1 MGIVAVYSGEV
12 RYNTTM
18 KYDDTIV
25 AIATPPGQGAI
36 GIIRISGS
44 DALAILQKI
53 YRPRRAAPWR
63 PQVMRYGHVLS
74 AQNHIIDEVL
84 AVWMRAPRSY
94 TGEEVVEISCHG
106 GRIALE
112 SVLQRILA
120 CGARMAN
127 AGEFTMRAYVAGRID
142 LSQAEAVMDVIQAQ
156 TSQAL
161 GQAQAQLQGWLGQQ
175 VTQFIATIN
184 YELAAVVARI
194 DFPDEVAETAV
205 DTHALVQ
212 LMTSIDTLLAGART
226 GMVLRDG
233 ARVVL
238 MGRPNVG
245 KSSLLNTLL
254 RHDRAIVSPIAGT
267 TRDTLEESADIL
279 GVPVRFID
287 TAGITDD
294 STDVVEQL
302 GVARSR
308 TAAAHADLALV
319 LIDASQ
325 PLTPQDHVALAARGD
340 LPAILVL
347 TKADLPVCETT
358 IYATPQ
364 LRTTPFVASVQIS
377 SKSGLGIDLLQQAM
391 ADHLLDHAPAHD
403 MRVSNSRHVDALQR
417 CRNHL
422 HDALQALQHHYT
434 ADLVA
439 VDLQAAVAALAE
451 ITGADVSEALLD
463 TVFARFCIGK

>member
-1 MGIVAVYSGEV
+1 
-12 RYNTTM
+12 
-18 KYDDTIV
+18 
-25 AIATPPGQGAI
+25 
-36 GIIRISGS
+36 
-44 DALAILQKI
+44 
-53 YRPRRAAPWR
+53 
-63 PQVMRYGHVLS
+63 MRYGHVLS

-319 LIDASQ
+319 FHESAQVKLSEII
-325 PLTPQDHVALAARGD
+325 TPQTKAKNVVIVIGPEGGITEEELATFAAVGAHVAGLGRPILRSAHAGLAA
-340 LPAILVL
+340 LSAVN
-347 TKADLPVCETT
+347 
-358 IYATPQ
+358 
-364 LRTTPFVASVQIS
+364 S
-377 SKSGLGIDLLQQAM
+377 LLK
-391 ADHLLDHAPAHD
+391 
-403 MRVSNSRHVDALQR
+403 
-417 CRNHL
+417 
-422 HDALQALQHHYT
+422 
-434 ADLVA
+434 
-439 VDLQAAVAALAE
+439 
-451 ITGADVSEALLD
+451 
-463 TVFARFCIGK
+463 VF

>member
-1 MGIVAVYSGEV
+1 
-12 RYNTTM
+12 M

-36 GIIRISGS
+36 GIIRISGT

-53 YRPRRAAPWR
+53 YRPRRVAAWR
-63 PQVMRYGHVLS
+63 PQVMRYGHILTITGQV
-74 AQNHIIDEVL
+74 IDEVL

-94 TGEEVVEISCHG
+94 TGEDVVEISCHG

-127 AGEFTMRAYVAGRID
+127 PGEFTMRAYVAGRID

-175 VTQFIATIN
+175 VTQFIAAIN

-205 DTHALVQ
+205 DMTALVQ
-212 LMTSIDTLLAGART
+212 LMMTIDTLLVGART

-294 STDVVEQL
+294 TTDVVEQL
-302 GVARSR
+302 GVERSR

-325 PLTPQDHVALAARGD
+325 PLTVQDHLALAARGD

-347 TKADLPVCETT
+347 TKADLPACAETLRD
-358 IYATPQ
+358 APQ
-364 LRTTPFVASVQIS
+364 LRATQFMASVQIS
-377 SKSGLGIDLLQQAM
+377 NMSGHGIDTLQQTM
-391 ADHLLDHAPAHD
+391 AAHLLDHAPAHD
-403 MRVSNSRHVDALQR
+403 LRVSNSRHVDALQR
-417 CRNHL
+417 CRAHL
-422 HDALQALQHHYT
+422 ADAVAAIDDHFT

-439 VDLQAAVAALAE
+439 VDLQSAVAALAE
-451 ITGADVSEALLD
+451 ITGADVSESLLD

>member
-1 MGIVAVYSGEV
+1 
-12 RYNTTM
+12 M

-36 GIIRISGS
+36 GIIRISGIDS
-44 DALAILQKI
+44 LAILQKI
-53 YRPRRAAPWR
+53 YRPRRVAAWR
-63 PQVMRYGHVLS
+63 PHVMRYGHVLTITG
-74 AQNHIIDEVL
+74 QIIDEVL

-94 TGEEVVEISCHG
+94 TGEDVVEISCHG

-112 SVLQRILA
+112 SVLQRILM

-245 KSSLLNTLL
+245 KSSLLNRLL

-325 PLTPQDHVALAARGD
+325 PLTSQDHVALAARGD

-347 TKADLPVCETT
+347 TKADLTLCDET
-358 IYATPQ
+358 
-364 LRTTPFVASVQIS
+364 LRDAPLLRVVPFVASVQIS
-377 SKSGLGIDLLQQAM
+377 NMSGHGIDLLQQAM
-391 ADHLLDHAPAHD
+391 AAHLLDHAPAHD

-451 ITGADVSEALLD
+451 ITGADDSEALLD

>member
-1 MGIVAVYSGEV
+1 
-12 RYNTTM
+12 M

-25 AIATPPGQGAI
+25 ALATPPGQGAI
-36 GIIRISGS
+36 GVVRMSGN
-44 DALAILQKI
+44 DVLAILQKI
-53 YRPRRAAPWR
+53 HRPHRAASWR
-63 PQVMRYGHVLS
+63 PYVMRYGHILTTTG
-74 AQNHIIDEVL
+74 QIIDEVL

-94 TGEEVVEISCHG
+94 TGEDVVEISCHG

-112 SVLQRILA
+112 LVLQRILA

-161 GQAQAQLQGWLGQQ
+161 GQAQSQLNGWLGQQ
-175 VTQFIATIN
+175 VNQFIAAIN

-205 DTHALVQ
+205 DSAALSQ
-212 LMTSIDTLLAGART
+212 LMTDIDLLLAGART

-254 RHDRAIVSPIAGT
+254 RYDRAIVSPIAGT

-319 LIDASQ
+319 LIDAAQ
-325 PLTPQDHVALAARGD
+325 PLTAQDYVALAARGD
-340 LPAILVL
+340 LPAMLVL
-347 TKADLPVCETT
+347 TKTDLPVCDTT
-358 IYATPQ
+358 LYAAPL
-364 LRTTPFVASVQIS
+364 LRHTPFVASIQIS
-377 SKSGLGIDLLQQAM
+377 NKSGDGIDTLRHAM
-391 ADHLLDHAPAHD
+391 AAHLLDHAPAHD
-403 MRVSNSRHVDALQR
+403 LRVSNSRHVDALWR

>member
-1 MGIVAVYSGEV
+1 
-12 RYNTTM
+12 M

-36 GIIRISGS
+36 GIIRISGT

-53 YRPRRAAPWR
+53 YRPRRVAAWR
-63 PQVMRYGHVLS
+63 PHVMRYGHVLTVTG
-74 AQNHIIDEVL
+74 QIIDEVL

-94 TGEEVVEISCHG
+94 TGEDVVEISCHG

-112 SVLQRILA
+112 SVLQRILM

-127 AGEFTMRAYVAGRID
+127 AGEFTLRAYVAGRID

-205 DTHALVQ
+205 DSAALAQ
-212 LMTSIDTLLAGART
+212 LATTIATLLAGART

-347 TKADLPVCETT
+347 TKTDLTLCDETFRE
-358 IYATPQ
+358 APL
-364 LRTTPFVASVQIS
+364 LRVVPFVASVQIS
-377 SKSGLGIDLLQQAM
+377 NMSGHGIDTLQQTM
-391 ADHLLDHAPAHD
+391 AAHLLDHAPAHD
-403 MRVSNSRHVDALQR
+403 LRVSNSRHVDALQR
-417 CRNHL
+417 CHSHIQDALR
-422 HDALQALQHHYT
+422 ALQAHYT